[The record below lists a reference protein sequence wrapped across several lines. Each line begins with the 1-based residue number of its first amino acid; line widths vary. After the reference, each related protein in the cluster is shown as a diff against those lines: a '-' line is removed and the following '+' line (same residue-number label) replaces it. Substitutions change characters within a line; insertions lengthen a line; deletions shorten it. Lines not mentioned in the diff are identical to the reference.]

1 MDEKERDEEGQEI
14 ESVEMVDITPQF
26 KNYNWVFESS
36 HVKTYIFRHYK
47 QGMLY
52 SVMMPPDS
60 WTWFQFRKYVEDMF
74 DEWVWSQEDY
84 VVRFLGLFP
93 AVYDEDGVRIYQ
105 HDRDI
110 ERYESMSES
119 EKFDRLL
126 NRLAMNFFDR
136 MDSSADY

>member
-1 MDEKERDEEGQEI
+1 MDEEERDEEGQEI
-14 ESVEMVDITPQF
+14 ESKVDITPRF
-26 KNYNWVFESS
+26 KNYDWIFESS

-52 SVMMPPDS
+52 SVMKPPES
-60 WTWFQFRKYVEDMF
+60 WSWLDFRKYVEDMF

-84 VVRFLGLFP
+84 VIRFLGLFP
-93 AVYDEDGVRIYQ
+93 AVYDEEGGRIYQ
-105 HDRDI
+105 QDREL

-119 EKFDRLL
+119 DKFDRLL

-136 MDSSADY
+136 MGSGADY